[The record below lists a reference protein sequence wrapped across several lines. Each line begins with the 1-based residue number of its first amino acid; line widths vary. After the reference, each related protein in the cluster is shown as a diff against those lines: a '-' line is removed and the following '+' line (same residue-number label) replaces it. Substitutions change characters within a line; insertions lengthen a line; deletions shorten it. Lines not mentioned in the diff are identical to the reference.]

1 MAKTSKKEEA
11 AADSG
16 LVVFA
21 LRLTPEQRDLIH
33 EAAQKTLGGRGKA
46 TQFALKALV
55 DAAEKALK
63 R

>member
-1 MAKTSKKEEA
+1 MGKQAEKQENGQQT
-11 AADSG
+11 
-16 LVVFA
+16 VVFA
-21 LRLTPEQRDLIH
+21 LRLTAEQRDLIH

-55 DAAEKALK
+55 DAASKALK

>member
-1 MAKTSKKEEA
+1 MRKQPDKKE
-11 AADSG
+11 DSQQT
-16 LVVFA
+16 VVFA
-21 LRLTPEQRDLIH
+21 LRLTAEQRDLIH
-33 EAAQKTLGGRGKA
+33 EAAQTTLGGRGKA